1 MRPLENVGV
10 VVTRPAHQAG
20 HLAELIERTG
30 GRAIL
35 FPTLEIFDA
44 QDMNPMSEV
53 IDRLEQFDLAI
64 FISPNA
70 VNKAMNQIRAKRTWP
85 QGLRCAA
92 VGKGS
97 AKELERFGCEDV
109 LIPQGRFDSEA
120 LLALPELQD
129 MAGKR
134 VVIFRG
140 EGGRELLGE
149 ELIRRG
155 AELTM
160 VECYRRGKPVGA
172 DVGGLLKQWV
182 RGEIDAI
189 TVTSGESMRNLFDL
203 VELAHLYGNIAEN
216 LEETASAVHDSSSE
230 CPTPLFEDR
239 SAVPVVRH
247 TLALDFVPPYILLE
261 VVGAEHADAIVP
273 SPERGV
279 CDEDARLWDQV
290 LLGNDDRIEAL
301 SHPYV

>member
-1 MRPLENVGV
+1 MMPLKGVGV

-20 HLAELIERTG
+20 HLAELIERAG

-44 QDMNPMSEV
+44 QDMGSLTGV

-70 VNKAMNQIRAKRTWP
+70 VNKAMNRIRAKRTWP

-97 AKELERFGCEDV
+97 AKELARFGCEDV
-109 LIPQGRFDSEA
+109 LVPQGRFDSEA

-129 MAGKR
+129 VAGKR

-140 EGGRELLGE
+140 EDGRELLGD

-155 AELTM
+155 AELTL
-160 VECYRRGKPVGA
+160 VECYRRGKPVGG
-172 DVGGLLKQWV
+172 DVGQLLRQWV

-203 VELAHLYGNIAEN
+203 VGKLGQQWLKKTPVFVFHENIAEVARE
-216 LEETASAVHDSSSE
+216 LGVEQVYVTPAGDEGLLSGLIEWRET
-230 CPTPLFEDR
+230 R
-239 SAVPVVRH
+239 
-247 TLALDFVPPYILLE
+247 
-261 VVGAEHADAIVP
+261 
-273 SPERGV
+273 ER
-279 CDEDARLWDQV
+279 A
-290 LLGNDDRIEAL
+290 
-301 SHPYV
+301 

>member
-20 HLAELIERTG
+20 NLAELIERAG

-44 QDMNPMSEV
+44 QDMGPLSGA

-70 VNKAMNQIRAKRTWP
+70 VNKAMNQVLAKRAWP

-97 AKELERFGCEDV
+97 GKALERFGCEGV
-109 LIPQGRFDSEA
+109 LVPQGRFDSEA

-140 EGGRELLGE
+140 EGGRELLGD
-149 ELIRRG
+149 EL
-155 AELTM
+155 
-160 VECYRRGKPVGA
+160 
-172 DVGGLLKQWV
+172 
-182 RGEIDAI
+182 
-189 TVTSGESMRNLFDL
+189 
-203 VELAHLYGNIAEN
+203 
-216 LEETASAVHDSSSE
+216 
-230 CPTPLFEDR
+230 
-239 SAVPVVRH
+239 
-247 TLALDFVPPYILLE
+247 
-261 VVGAEHADAIVP
+261 
-273 SPERGV
+273 
-279 CDEDARLWDQV
+279 
-290 LLGNDDRIEAL
+290 
-301 SHPYV
+301 

>member
-1 MRPLENVGV
+1 MKPLKGVGV

-20 HLAELIERTG
+20 NLAELIERAG

-44 QDMNPMSEV
+44 QDMSPLSGV
-53 IDRLEQFDLAI
+53 IDKLEQFDLAV

-70 VNKAMNQIRAKRTWP
+70 VNKAMNQVRAKRTWP

-97 AKELERFGCEDV
+97 AKELARFGCEDV
-109 LIPQGRFDSEA
+109 LVPQGRFDSEA

-140 EGGRELLGE
+140 EGGRELLAS
-149 ELIRRG
+149 ELVRRG
-155 AELTM
+155 AELTL
-160 VECYRRGKPVGA
+160 VECYRRGKPVGG
-172 DVGGLLKQWV
+172 DVGQLLKQWV

-203 VELAHLYGNIAEN
+203 VGKLGQQWLKKTPVFVFHENIAEVARE
-216 LEETASAVHDSSSE
+216 LGVEQVYVTPAGDEGLLSGLIEWRET
-230 CPTPLFEDR
+230 R
-239 SAVPVVRH
+239 
-247 TLALDFVPPYILLE
+247 
-261 VVGAEHADAIVP
+261 
-273 SPERGV
+273 ER
-279 CDEDARLWDQV
+279 A
-290 LLGNDDRIEAL
+290 
-301 SHPYV
+301 

>member
-1 MRPLENVGV
+1 MKPLKGVGV

-20 HLAELIERTG
+20 NLAELIERAG

-44 QDMNPMSEV
+44 QDMGSLTGV
-53 IDRLEQFDLAI
+53 IDKLEQFDLAI

-70 VNKAMNQIRAKRTWP
+70 VNKAMNQVRARRTWP

-97 AKELERFGCEDV
+97 GRELERFGCEGV
-109 LIPQGRFDSEA
+109 LVPQGRFDSEA

-129 MAGKR
+129 MVGKR

-140 EGGRELLGE
+140 EGGRELLAS
-149 ELIRRG
+149 ELVRRG
-155 AELTM
+155 AELTL
-160 VECYRRGKPVGA
+160 VECYRRGKPVGG
-172 DVGGLLKQWV
+172 DVGQLLKQWV

-203 VELAHLYGNIAEN
+203 VGKLGQQWLKKTPVFVFHENIAEVARE
-216 LEETASAVHDSSSE
+216 LGVEQVYVTPAGDEGLLSGLIEWRET
-230 CPTPLFEDR
+230 R
-239 SAVPVVRH
+239 
-247 TLALDFVPPYILLE
+247 
-261 VVGAEHADAIVP
+261 
-273 SPERGV
+273 ER
-279 CDEDARLWDQV
+279 A
-290 LLGNDDRIEAL
+290 
-301 SHPYV
+301 